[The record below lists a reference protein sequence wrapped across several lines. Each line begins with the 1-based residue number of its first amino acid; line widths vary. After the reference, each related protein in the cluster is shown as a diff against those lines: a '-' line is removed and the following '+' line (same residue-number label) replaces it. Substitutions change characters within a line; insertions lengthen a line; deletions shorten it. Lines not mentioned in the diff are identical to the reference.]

1 MGMIHGFLVDI
12 SSFAQL
18 TPSKSEMIKKTERSH
33 DLSSLWIVYLW
44 SQMLLSNSRS
54 LFYVHAE

>member
-18 TPSKSEMIKKTERSH
+18 TPSKSEMIKKNGEKP
-33 DLSSLWIVYLW
+33 
-44 SQMLLSNSRS
+44 
-54 LFYVHAE
+54 